1 MAQPKERAVITGNRF
16 EAYLSAT
23 RRLADIKD
31 RKREGSLTLLR
42 ATDMLDVELL
52 AETLSEEMRTPSQDA
67 LPAWTGEYEPLQ
79 VGRLQ
84 GKIEQNGASIRDTKE
99 GRRLNGL
106 APEDLAELGELAQTL
121 KGMMEDEAVA

>member
-31 RKREGSLTLLR
+31 RKREGSLILLG
-42 ATDMLDVELL
+42 ATDMLDVGLL
-52 AETLSEEMRTPSQDA
+52 AEALSEEMHP
-67 LPAWTGEYEPLQ
+67 LPEDTLPWTGEYEPLH
-79 VGRLQ
+79 VGRLR
-84 GKIEQNGASIRDTKE
+84 GTLERDGASIRDMKE

-106 APEDLAELGELAQTL
+106 TPEDLEELGELAETL
-121 KGMMEDEAVA
+121 KGMMQGEAVA